1 MQAGTVVQQVSLG
14 DIAAHAVAEQEQRCA
29 RVVLANVLGQPAEV
43 VDHGIPAMMA
53 AEQAQAA
60 VLGATPVATLV
71 SGEHGKASRGQGQAQ
86 ALVAPGMLGH
96 AMGQQDYGFHWRG
109 WQPLV
114 HVQAAVLAD
123 GQPEGVVGH
132 GGSLCAWGTGTVY
145 AQPARLQEG
154 HK

>member
-1 MQAGTVVQQVSLG
+1 
-14 DIAAHAVAEQEQRCA
+14 
-29 RVVLANVLGQPAEV
+29 
-43 VDHGIPAMMA
+43 MMA

-60 VLGATPVATLV
+60 VLGATSVATLV

-114 HVQAAVLAD
+114 HAQAAVLAD
-123 GQPEGVVGH
+123 GQPEGVVGMAAPCAH
-132 GGSLCAWGTGTVY
+132 GVPEQCMHNRPG
-145 AQPARLQEG
+145 LQEG